1 MSARPVNKE
10 SKPKNEPTKQK
21 NFFLKPV
28 PLYILAILFLP
39 LVSLGYFIHQPK
51 KTDTSIKP
59 ETAVNYGNYGTCAT
73 ITRLKDTSL
82 IRPLLFVEI
91 NNDDNIASIETK
103 IQNYVEHK
111 KQEGVINTASVY
123 LNDLNTGNHFEINPQ
138 ELYDPASLMK
148 VPMLLIYLKEAES
161 NPALLKKRYL
171 FEKNQKRAYASTIKD
186 KTLTEG
192 QSYSVEDLLFYMIAY
207 SDNQAFWLLAD
218 NIDNHKFEILN
229 QDFDIPLNISHV
241 GQKGKQQNF
250 IASVNSISRFFR
262 VLYSA
267 TYLNRK
273 SSIYALKL
281 LSQSTYKDG
290 LLKGI
295 DPNIKVAHKFGERNE
310 SGVAELHEFG
320 IVYLKGEPYLLGIMT
335 KGSDLKQLPNILSD
349 ISKIA
354 YDEMIARVIKT
365 NPV

>member
-1 MSARPVNKE
+1 MATRQINKE
-10 SKPKNEPTKQK
+10 VKPKNELNNPK
-21 NFFLKPV
+21 NIFLRPV
-28 PLYILAILFLP
+28 PFYSLLLVFLP
-39 LVSLGYFIHQPK
+39 FLALSYFLNSANKSHK
-51 KTDTSIKP
+51 KVAA
-59 ETAVNYGNYGTCAT
+59 ETNQNDITYGSCAT

-82 IRPLLFVEI
+82 IRPLLLVDI
-91 NNDDNIASIETK
+91 NNEENIAQIETK

-111 KQEGVINTASVY
+111 KQEGLITNASVY
-123 LNDLNTGNHFEINPQ
+123 LNDLSTGNHFEINAQ

-148 VPMLLIYLKEAES
+148 VPLLLIYLKEAEN

-171 FEKNQKRAYASTIKD
+171 FDKNQKRSYASTIKD

-192 QSYSVEDLLFYMIAY
+192 QSYSVEELLRYMIVY

-218 NIDNHKFEILN
+218 NIDNKKFEILN
-229 QDFDIPLNISHV
+229 DDLNIPLQIKKVDS
-241 GQKGKQQNF
+241 QGKQQNF
-250 IASVNSISRFFR
+250 IANVNSISRFFR

-281 LSQSTYKDG
+281 LTQCTYKDG
-290 LLKGI
+290 ILKGI
-295 DPNIKVAHKFGERNE
+295 DPNIKVAHKFGERAEN
-310 SGVAELHEFG
+310 GTAELHEFG

-335 KGSDLKQLPNILSD
+335 KGTDLKQLPNILSD

-354 YDEMIARVIKT
+354 YDEMVTRVVRT
-365 NPV
+365 NPS